1 MRRNNILFS
10 QKEHQRGLSH
20 LGEGSPIFILTLTMA
35 VVILV
40 LASECQAARVF
51 YVDKNHAEA
60 NDSNPGTE
68 ALPWLHLNWGLSVLE
83 PGDILYVKGST
94 DPDSEDAIYHWPIYV
109 SKLGTSFYNGLQP
122 VTPGTAENHIKIE
135 VYPGHT
141 VILQSNGGSRGML
154 LDNASHY
161 EIRGFLVRNWE
172 FGAQCLSLASEDSVS
187 DLTIEDCEFTDI
199 EPASKQIA
207 MKMYN
212 IDGLTMRDVYVHHNW
227 ETGIWIQNCENVL
240 FERVRSNY
248 NSDEPEAPG
257 MGDGD
262 GIATPHADNFVC
274 IDCEAI
280 GNSEDGFDLCA
291 NGALINC
298 IAQDSYAYNI
308 KVWRRVEDD
317 YAPKIMNISNCIIAN
332 ANLGGL
338 YVIQG
343 AELHLYNSVIYGNGE
358 EGLRFLL
365 NGPPM
370 TEPVYST
377 VINTIIAENGYN
389 SPYYNAVWVAGAM
402 NVVDADHN
410 LYYHNKVGNLGL
422 HSDTNIVTSDP
433 LFVDLD
439 ANDFHLQ
446 SGSPAIDA
454 GIVIDGHHNAS
465 SGSGPL
471 KDWYGAAPDIGAY
484 EIALSAIADLSVSGT
499 SQNSVT
505 LAWTVPGDEGIIRE
519 PTRYDIR
526 YSNSPLTE
534 ANWDTATQVQGEPV
548 PGDFGARQSFAITA
562 LNPGTT
568 YYIGVKT
575 ADEIG
580 NISCLS
586 NVISGTTA
594 TSGNHA
600 PVLGSI
606 GNRLVNENEILTF
619 AIGATDADVG
629 DTLVYSATNTPTGAG
644 FNPATQTFTWIPTNS
659 QIGTYQVTFQVSD
672 SRVSVSQTIT
682 ITVNEVPNRPPILAA
697 IGNKSATVDSLLT
710 FTISATDADAD
721 TITYSATLPL
731 PTGATLTG
739 QNFRWT
745 PTSTQVGTHNITFI
759 ANDGAVQDSE
769 TITVTVTSGT
779 NRPPVLAAIGSKSIS
794 ENSLLTFTISATDP
808 DRDTVTYS
816 ATLPLPTGATFSG
829 QTFSWRPGY
838 TQAGTHNITFIA
850 SDGALQD
857 SEVVTVTV
865 SNTNRPPVLA
875 VIGGKSANEGSLLSF
890 SLSATDPDID
900 DTITYSTGALP
911 SGAAFAGST
920 FAWTPGYNQ
929 AGSPTVTFT
938 VSDGHTQ
945 DSETVT
951 ITVNNT
957 NRAPVLDFIPDKSV
971 NENTLL
977 TFGVSA
983 TDPDGN
989 PLSYSATGL
998 PTGATFASQTFSWT
1012 PSSSQAGNSCQVTF
1026 TADDGQL
1033 DDSQIVTITVT
1044 DTLAPSVTNLSPAA
1058 GSIQAPL
1065 NSLITLH
1072 VIDAGKGVDAGTV
1085 TITLDGSTIYSGD
1098 TSNYVSATGNC
1109 RRIGT
1114 AADYT
1119 YAYQSSQTFDFDQT
1133 ITVAVNAKDLA
1144 VNVMIP
1150 QSYSF
1155 RTEMRSFGQNKSV
1168 DSTVEGLDKAAP
1180 ATVRDSSGDIWAAWH
1195 AGPAGSR
1202 DIYLAK
1208 LSAGSTLFGA
1218 GAQITTDA
1226 ADQCNPAVALGTDD
1240 KLYVVW
1246 QDNRL
1251 GDWDIYGSTS
1261 TNGTTWSDQ
1270 QRITDTNDNQI
1281 NPAIA
1286 VDRQSPNR
1294 AHVVWQDD
1302 RADNQDI
1309 YIATSSNAFV
1319 TNTVTPITSNTAN
1332 QTAPAVAVSSSNTV
1346 YVLWTDARNPS
1357 NDNDIYGAAGSGWT
1371 NVPIVMKAAG
1381 QSSPAIAVESTG
1393 SILHILWVDQTSGN
1407 SDIYYASSNG
1417 LPGSPLTGT
1426 NLIDDDTTPGAEQ
1439 TSPAIAVT
1447 GSTGSS
1453 LKVFACW
1460 ADERNV
1466 SGSTGDTD
1474 IYLVQTNA
1482 GSGANVLISDGT
1494 ANSNQTEPA
1503 MGTDQCGYPYI
1514 VWTDDRG
1521 ANTEIYFAASTFMQ
1535 SSALA
1540 SQLIT
1545 AASGGTV
1552 GTDPASITG
1561 VDDVSIV
1568 LPAGACPYD
1577 VTIAITKIENPH
1589 DLAIPILNGYDFG
1602 PSGIVFNTPVTV
1614 TITMPYAATG
1624 AAGVPTTYWYSS
1636 RTGALSQQGITDI
1649 EVIVITP
1656 TLHAL
1661 RFRTTHLTPFYA
1673 LLGPAGGGGG
1683 GGGGG
1688 CSVSP
1693 AGQGSIV
1700 EFLIPYLGLA
1710 VVMAILKLRDARNR
1724 SAGNIAKGKS

>member
-1 MRRNNILFS
+1 MAILAVPSECLAASYTLRVTASNGSVTVTPNKAEYNEGEAVELKTKPDTGYCFTGWAGDARGKSLVLNLTMDSNKTIIANFGTWQPPIGIPEPSFGIHETYRMYDVPANRNPALTYTQNAEAGYYTHYIDSTDPNATDTSNPYGTAAKPRNTIPMNLPVGSVVEVHNNMESNGADVYCF
-10 QKEHQRGLSH
+10 LA
-20 LGEGSPIFILTLTMA
+20 GEGTLQQPIFVRGVGSPATTLRLRVGQTYKTCYFILEGIEFRSGNLIGPEDYVFNTHHVA
-35 VVILV
+35 VRNCDFHGTETSGGFGIQSWDADFVEYI
-40 LASECQAARVF
+40 VF
-51 YVDKNHAEA
+51 YNNTVHDCGLWDTSEGDPDIGATSAGERARYIWFVDNEFYHIDSSGFAICPNDQGIS
-60 NDSNPGTE
+60 NDSNDCPHHIYVGRNVSHHNRQAGMFSKTSRDTIFSQNVCYSNLE
-68 ALPWLHLNWGLSVLE
+68 SGLGFQYDPKRLWFLFNLSYDNDLIGFASGSSFDDVPPREDIYIIGNVIHTCPTGFLLNGLVL
-83 PGDILYVKGST
+83 T
-94 DPDSEDAIYHWPIYV
+94 DPVLLIANTV
-109 SKLGTSFYNGLQP
+109 YNCP
-122 VTPGTAENHIKIE
+122 NSVK
-135 VYPGHT
+135 
-141 VILQSNGGSRGML
+141 NG
-154 LDNASHY
+154 Y
-161 EIRGFLVRNWE
+161 
-172 FGAQCLSLASEDSVS
+172 
-187 DLTIEDCEFTDI
+187 
-199 EPASKQIA
+199 
-207 MKMYN
+207 
-212 IDGLTMRDVYVHHNW
+212 
-227 ETGIWIQNCENVL
+227 
-240 FERVRSNY
+240 
-248 NSDEPEAPG
+248 
-257 MGDGD
+257 
-262 GIATPHADNFVC
+262 
-274 IDCEAI
+274 
-280 GNSEDGFDLCA
+280 
-291 NGALINC
+291 
-298 IAQDSYAYNI
+298 YNI
-308 KVWRRVEDD
+308 KVSLINNLFAEYTRAVDMSGGFLSDD
-317 YAPKIMNISNCIIAN
+317 YSDMDYNLLDGSGDIQWGSTY
-332 ANLGGL
+332 ANLAAFQAGTTQCDHCIEADPL
-338 YVIQG
+338 LVN
-343 AELHLYNSVIYGNGE
+343 AEGNDFR
-358 EGLRFLL
+358 LQ
-365 NGPPM
+365 P
-370 TEPVYST
+370 T
-377 VINTIIAENGYN
+377 
-389 SPYYNAVWVAGAM
+389 SPAGA
-402 NVVDADHN
+402 AA
-410 LYYHNKVGNLGL
+410 
-422 HSDTNIVTSDP
+422 T
-433 LFVDLD
+433 
-439 ANDFHLQ
+439 
-446 SGSPAIDA
+446 
-454 GIVIDGHHNAS
+454 S
-465 SGSGPL
+465 SGVVQDVYDRFETLYGINIRKDIEGTPL
-471 KDWYGAAPDIGAY
+471 TVPWDIGAY
-484 EIALSAIADLSVSGT
+484 KSE
-499 SQNSVT
+499 N
-505 LAWTVPGDEGIIRE
+505 R
-519 PTRYDIR
+519 
-526 YSNSPLTE
+526 
-534 ANWDTATQVQGEPV
+534 
-548 PGDFGARQSFAITA
+548 
-562 LNPGTT
+562 
-568 YYIGVKT
+568 
-575 ADEIG
+575 
-580 NISCLS
+580 
-586 NVISGTTA
+586 
-594 TSGNHA
+594 A
-600 PVLGSI
+600 PV
-606 GNRLVNENEILTF
+606 
-619 AIGATDADVG
+619 
-629 DTLVYSATNTPTGAG
+629 
-644 FNPATQTFTWIPTNS
+644 
-659 QIGTYQVTFQVSD
+659 
-672 SRVSVSQTIT
+672 
-682 ITVNEVPNRPPILAA
+682 LAA

-731 PTGATLTG
+731 PIGATLTG

-759 ANDGAVQDSE
+759 ASDSNAVQDSE
-769 TITVTVTSGT
+769 TVTVTVTSPT
-779 NRPPVLAAIGSKSIS
+779 NRPPVLAAIGSKSVS

-808 DRDTVTYS
+808 DGDTVTYS
-816 ATLPLPTGATFSG
+816 ATGLPTGATLTG
-829 QTFSWRPGY
+829 RTFSWRPGY

-857 SEVVTVTV
+857 SEVVAVTV

-875 VIGGKSANEGSLLSF
+875 AIGGKSVSEGSLLSF
-890 SLSATDPDID
+890 SVSATDPDID

-920 FAWTPGYNQ
+920 FAWTPGYDQ

-957 NRAPVLDFIPDKSV
+957 NRAPVLDAIANKSV

-977 TFGVSA
+977 TFGISA

-998 PTGATFASQTFSWT
+998 PSGATFASQTFSWT
-1012 PSSSQAGNSCQVTF
+1012 PSSSQAGNSYQVTF
-1026 TADDGQL
+1026 IAVDGQL
-1033 DDSQIVTITVT
+1033 NDSQIVTITVT

-1065 NSLITLH
+1065 NSLIILH

-1085 TITLDGSTIYSGD
+1085 IITLDGSTIYSGD

-1133 ITVAVNAKDLA
+1133 ITVAVNATDLGG
-1144 VNVMIP
+1144 NVMSQ

-1155 RTEMRSFGQNKSV
+1155 RTEMRSFGQNKLLGS
-1168 DSTVEGLDKAAP
+1168 DIEGLDKGAP
-1180 ATVRDSSGDIWAAWH
+1180 ATVRDSSGNIWAVWH

-1208 LSAGSTLFGA
+1208 LTPGSSTFGA
-1218 GAQITTDA
+1218 GVQVTADA

-1270 QRITDTNDNQI
+1270 QRITDTNDSQI

-1286 VDRQSPNR
+1286 VDHQSPNR

-1319 TNTVTPITSNTAN
+1319 TNTVTPIASNTAD

-1371 NVPIVMKAAG
+1371 NVPIVTKAAG

-1426 NLIDDDTTPGAEQ
+1426 KLIVDDTSGAEQ

-1466 SGSTGDTD
+1466 SGSTADTD
-1474 IYLVQTNA
+1474 IFLVQTNA

-1503 MGTDQCGYPYI
+1503 MGTDQYSYPYI

-1545 AASGGTV
+1545 AALGGTV
-1552 GTDPASITG
+1552 GTDPNAITG

-1577 VTIAITKIENPH
+1577 VTITIAKIENPH
-1589 DLAIPILNGYDFG
+1589 DYTLPLLNGYDFG
-1602 PSGIVFNTPVTV
+1602 PSGIVFNTPVTI
-1614 TITMPYAATG
+1614 TIPYAVTG
-1624 AAGVPTTYWYSS
+1624 AAGTPTAYWYNS
-1636 RTGALSQQGITDI
+1636 RTGDRSQQGITDI
-1649 EVIVITP
+1649 EIIVLTP
-1656 TLHAL
+1656 SLHAL
-1661 RFRTTHLTPFYA
+1661 RFKTTHLTPFYA
-1673 LLGPAGGGGG
+1673 LLGTPAGGSGG

-1693 AGQGSIV
+1693 AGQGSILELLV
-1700 EFLIPYLGLA
+1700 PCIGLA

-1724 SAGNIAKGKS
+1724 GAGNIAKGKS

>member
-1 MRRNNILFS
+1 MVAIVLVSAPECLAAPYTLTVTASHGSVTVTPNKAQYNEGEAVELKTKPDTGYCFTGWAGDARGKSLVLNLTMNGNKTITANFGTWQPPIGIPVPEFGIFETYRMYDTPANRNTELTYTQNAEGGYFTHYIDNTDPNATNTSNSYGSLSKPRLTIPTSLPAGSVVEVHGGPYVASSYFWTFNGTDDMPAFVRGLDSAKPSFSGNEIYLWGCYFILENIDIVDGKLLTVVSASLTYPEPNYAGIRHCIVRDHIGNTEAGITAATYNKANPNTVHDIVFYDNTLYELGDFNAIEQGEDNDFTGIAISSNTNRIWVVDNIISRTTGSGIVVNAAEPNLAHHIYIGRNILYNLFQSGIGLKECSDIIIS
-10 QKEHQRGLSH
+10 QNTVYDILSRYDPS
-20 LGEGSPIFILTLTMA
+20 GQVGSPGKGFSYQYGPDRVWFIFNTT
-35 VVILV
+35 
-40 LASECQAARVF
+40 
-51 YVDKNHAEA
+51 
-60 NDSNPGTE
+60 
-68 ALPWLHLNWGLSVLE
+68 
-83 PGDILYVKGST
+83 
-94 DPDSEDAIYHWPIYV
+94 YHSPYGIF
-109 SKLGTSFYNGLQP
+109 SA
-122 VTPGTAENHIKIE
+122 TAENNTGGVIYIIGNLIYDLYTPDEGLLGGISLSDDEDATKYILNNTIQGGRIGINNYRGTGGMHLANNIISEMSVLDIQMVSPVKAAASSISNTLFNGTAQIKWGSDTIRDIASMQSAFGE
-135 VYPGHT
+135 CTGCVEANPLFFDPANGDFRLLPTSPAGAAATSSGVVQQVYDRFETLYG
-141 VILQSNGGSRGML
+141 I
-154 LDNASHY
+154 D
-161 EIRGFLVRNWE
+161 IRK
-172 FGAQCLSLASEDSVS
+172 
-187 DLTIEDCEFTDI
+187 DI
-199 EPASKQIA
+199 EGTA
-207 MKMYN
+207 
-212 IDGLTMRDVYVHHNW
+212 LT
-227 ETGIWIQNCENVL
+227 
-240 FERVRSNY
+240 
-248 NSDEPEAPG
+248 
-257 MGDGD
+257 
-262 GIATPHADNFVC
+262 
-274 IDCEAI
+274 
-280 GNSEDGFDLCA
+280 
-291 NGALINC
+291 
-298 IAQDSYAYNI
+298 
-308 KVWRRVEDD
+308 
-317 YAPKIMNISNCIIAN
+317 
-332 ANLGGL
+332 
-338 YVIQG
+338 
-343 AELHLYNSVIYGNGE
+343 
-358 EGLRFLL
+358 
-365 NGPPM
+365 
-370 TEPVYST
+370 
-377 VINTIIAENGYN
+377 
-389 SPYYNAVWVAGAM
+389 
-402 NVVDADHN
+402 
-410 LYYHNKVGNLGL
+410 
-422 HSDTNIVTSDP
+422 DP
-433 LFVDLD
+433 WDM
-439 ANDFHLQ
+439 
-446 SGSPAIDA
+446 
-454 GIVIDGHHNAS
+454 
-465 SGSGPL
+465 
-471 KDWYGAAPDIGAY
+471 GAY
-484 EIALSAIADLSVSGT
+484 KSE
-499 SQNSVT
+499 
-505 LAWTVPGDEGIIRE
+505 
-519 PTRYDIR
+519 
-526 YSNSPLTE
+526 
-534 ANWDTATQVQGEPV
+534 
-548 PGDFGARQSFAITA
+548 
-562 LNPGTT
+562 
-568 YYIGVKT
+568 
-575 ADEIG
+575 
-580 NISCLS
+580 
-586 NVISGTTA
+586 
-594 TSGNHA
+594 
-600 PVLGSI
+600 
-606 GNRLVNENEILTF
+606 NR
-619 AIGATDADVG
+619 A
-629 DTLVYSATNTPTGAG
+629 
-644 FNPATQTFTWIPTNS
+644 
-659 QIGTYQVTFQVSD
+659 
-672 SRVSVSQTIT
+672 
-682 ITVNEVPNRPPILAA
+682 PILAA

-721 TITYSATLPL
+721 TITYSATGR

-739 QNFRWT
+739 QTFSWT

-769 TITVTVTSGT
+769 TVTVTVTSPT
-779 NRPPVLAAIGSKSIS
+779 NRPPVLAAIGSKSVS

-808 DRDTVTYS
+808 DADTVTYS
-816 ATLPLPTGATFSG
+816 ATGLPTGATLTG
-829 QTFSWRPGY
+829 RTFSWRPGY

-857 SEVVTVTV
+857 SEVVAVTV

-875 VIGGKSANEGSLLSF
+875 AIGSKSASEGSLLSF
-890 SLSATDPDID
+890 SVSATDPDID

-920 FAWTPGYNQ
+920 FAWTPGYDQ

-957 NRAPVLDFIPDKSV
+957 NRAPVLDDITDKSV

-977 TFGVSA
+977 TFGISA
-983 TDPDGN
+983 TDPDGD

-998 PTGATFASQTFSWT
+998 PGGATFAGQTFSWT
-1012 PSSSQAGNSCQVTF
+1012 PSSSQADSSHQVTF
-1026 TADDGQL
+1026 IASDGQL
-1033 DDSQIVTITVT
+1033 NDSQIVTITVT
-1044 DTLAPSVTNLSPAA
+1044 DTLPPSVTNLSPAA

-1065 NSLITLH
+1065 NSLIILH

-1085 TITLDGSTIYSGD
+1085 TITLDGSTIYSGN

-1114 AADYT
+1114 KADYT
-1119 YAYQSSQTFDFDQT
+1119 YAYQSSQNFDFDQAKT
-1133 ITVAVNAKDLA
+1133 ITVNATDLGG
-1144 VNVMIP
+1144 NVMSQ

-1155 RTEMRSFGQNKSV
+1155 RTEMRSFGQNKGV

-1180 ATVRDSSGDIWAAWH
+1180 ATVRDSSGNIWAVWH
-1195 AGPAGSR
+1195 AGPPGSR

-1208 LSAGSTLFGA
+1208 LTAGSTSFGA

-1270 QRITDTNDNQI
+1270 QRITDTNDSQI

-1286 VDRQSPNR
+1286 VDHQSPNR
-1294 AHVVWQDD
+1294 AHVAWQDD
-1302 RADNQDI
+1302 RAGNQDI

-1439 TSPAIAVT
+1439 TSPVIAVT

-1460 ADERNV
+1460 LDERNV

-1503 MGTDQCGYPYI
+1503 MGTDQYGYPYI

-1535 SSALA
+1535 SSSLA

-1577 VTIAITKIENPH
+1577 VTITITKIENPH
-1589 DLAIPILNGYDFG
+1589 DYTLPLLNGYDFG
-1602 PSGIVFNTPVTV
+1602 PSGIVFNTPVTI
-1614 TITMPYAATG
+1614 TIPYAVTG
-1624 AAGVPTTYWYSS
+1624 TTGTPTAGWYNSL
-1636 RTGALSQQGITDI
+1636 TGDRSQQGITDI
-1649 EVIVITP
+1649 EIIVLTP
-1656 TLHAL
+1656 SLHAL
-1661 RFRTTHLTPFYA
+1661 RFKTTHLTPFYA
-1673 LLGPAGGGGG
+1673 LLEPAAGGGGG

-1693 AGQGSIV
+1693 AGQSSILELLV
-1700 EFLIPYLGLA
+1700 PCIGLA
-1710 VVMAILKLRDARNR
+1710 VVMAILKLRDTRNR
-1724 SAGNIAKGKS
+1724 SAGDIAKGKS